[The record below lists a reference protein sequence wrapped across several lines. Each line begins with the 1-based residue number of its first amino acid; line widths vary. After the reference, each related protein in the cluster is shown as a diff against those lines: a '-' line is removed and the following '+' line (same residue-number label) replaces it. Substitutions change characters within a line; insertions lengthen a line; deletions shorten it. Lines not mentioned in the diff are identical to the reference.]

1 MNLRD
6 CKCYF
11 VCIIDNIAS
20 DHLVC
25 VAPEPEPSPLKAL
38 APDTSLHWEQSSLS
52 GQLYISAW
60 NANDKYCFYMKVT
73 ISEKFQTKGSW
84 SLPWRFLTIQPRE
97 GGLCPGFLTFQALSS
112 LVTQSKV
119 MTEKPACVC
128 ECDSVSLIW
137 LTDFVYKLLSLFSR
151 LSVSWEKEV
160 KLQCRSPGC
169 SHTKYVA

>member
-25 VAPEPEPSPLKAL
+25 VAPEPSPLTAL

-52 GQLYISAW
+52 GGLDNSGR
-60 NANDKYCFYMKVT
+60 NANDKYYFYMKVT
-73 ISEKFQTKGSW
+73 ISEKFQTEGSW
-84 SLPWRFLTIQPRE
+84 SQPWRFLTIQLRE
-97 GGLCPGFLTFQALSS
+97 GGLCPGFLTCPALSN

-119 MTEKPACVC
+119 MIEQPVCVC

-137 LTDFVYKLLSLFSR
+137 LTDFVYTIFLI
-151 LSVSWEKEV
+151 
-160 KLQCRSPGC
+160 LQTQRVLREGGQV
-169 SHTKYVA
+169 TM